1 MEITDAAV
9 RVDPH
14 GEAAA
19 ADTTVI
25 ATENQLSIAGSLST
39 WVGKGTAV
47 DRTRWASLM
56 RGALLDAPP
65 TLIRIGYSPL
75 GRFGTTTFACAKLID
90 PGVRPA
96 NCTSANCPPT
106 VTVTSSVALQSVPS
120 KGAGAPV
127 ATR

>member
-47 DRTRWASLM
+47 DRTRWASLSESLAAFG
-56 RGALLDAPP
+56 RRTYVPP
-65 TLIRIGYSPL
+65 LTVSAVSV
-75 GRFGTTTFACAKLID
+75 T
-90 PGVRPA
+90 GVY
-96 NCTSANCPPT
+96 
-106 VTVTSSVALQSVPS
+106 
-120 KGAGAPV
+120 
-127 ATR
+127 